1 MLCKWYDFYSLSM
14 LSTGAVCGKLVW
26 GPGGFAETCLVPHR
40 PTRFRKAPQ
49 LFWKAPKVFCKSVL
63 QMVSAPQ
70 KRVTT
75 CTTRFCDV
83 EHGCRKTF
91 AENVW
96 GGSGSLRRTKTF
108 IAHLPRPP
116 NKFSANRVRQ
126 GPKVFRILVFRFPNS
141 SVENVYFRPLNIM
154 SVV

>member
-1 MLCKWYDFYSLSM
+1 MQLVWCLQFVNAQHRGGLRQTC
-14 LSTGAVCGKLVW
+14 LGAGGICGKLV
-26 GPGGFAETCLVPHR
+26 GPAPPHTLPQS
-40 PTRFRKAPQ
+40 PTIVMEKP
-49 LFWKAPKVFCKSVL
+49 KKVFCKSVL